1 MTTPISELLTKQIK
15 RRRVQ
20 KFLSGSI
27 AVLVG
32 GSSVI
37 LIGLEPQYLTF
48 VGFLALMAVI
58 GVIAVKAMEFD
69 PNEPDGGENKAKANG
84 CLFFII
90 LAFVGLWALASLL
103 SAIMATEHY
112 EFAIGYGVVLGI
124 AVRLYPKIAEFT
136 AKKYPEIWRLEYECG
151 ICETGCYKNGKYI
164 CPVCDFVSTSQ
175 KHHGLRQHYTKSH
188 REIAKSLPIFGRI
201 CNDCKSKNNVKKK
214 SSQSN

>member
-1 MTTPISELLTKQIK
+1 MTTPITELLTKQIK
-15 RRRVQ
+15 RRRIER
-20 KFLSGSI
+20 FLKGSI
-27 AVLVG
+27 AVLIG

-58 GVIAVKAMEFD
+58 GVVAVQAMEFD
-69 PNEPDGGENKAKANG
+69 PNEPDGGERKAKANG
-84 CLFFII
+84 CFFFII
-90 LAFVGLWALASLL
+90 LAVVGLWALGRLL

-151 ICETGCYKNGKYI
+151 ICETGCYKNGKYT

-175 KHHGLRQHYTKSH
+175 KHYGLKQHFTKTH
-188 REIAKSLPIFGRI
+188 RDTAKNLRIFGKI
-201 CNDCKSKNNVKKK
+201 CSSCESRTNKRKKD
-214 SSQSN
+214 